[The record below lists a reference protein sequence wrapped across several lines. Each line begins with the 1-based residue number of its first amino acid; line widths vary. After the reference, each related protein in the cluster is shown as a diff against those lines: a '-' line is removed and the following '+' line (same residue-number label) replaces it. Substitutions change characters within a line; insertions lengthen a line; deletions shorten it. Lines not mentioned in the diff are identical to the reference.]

1 MANGRVATGYS
12 LPIVALYENNGG
24 NVTYSGAM
32 PLARGVS
39 VSIEPEYTE
48 GDPFYAD
55 NTIAEDVPGQLTGGT
70 VTMTVDGLL
79 TAATRFIYGIPV
91 DETQTDWL
99 NFDDS
104 VAIPYVGL
112 GYVARYMSAGVT
124 SYVPYVFTKCRAN
137 YAGQELNTAEDEIEW
152 QTQEIEFSIY
162 RDDTTNHVW
171 KKEGKEYTSEAD
183 AQAAIMGFF
192 GNVVNPNQ

>member
-12 LPIVALYENNGG
+12 LPIVALYDNNGG

-48 GDPFYAD
+48 GDPFFAD
-55 NTIAEDVPGQLTGGT
+55 NIIAEDVPGQLTGGT
-70 VTMTVDGLL
+70 ATLTVDGLL
-79 TAATRFIYGIPV
+79 TAATKFIYGITA
-91 DETQTDWL
+91 EAGADWL
-99 NFDDS
+99 DFDDT
-104 VAIPYVGL
+104 VVIPYVGV

-124 SYVPYVFTKCRAN
+124 SYVPYILTKCRAN
-137 YAGQELNTAEDEIEW
+137 YAGQELSTAEDEIEW
-152 QTQEIEFSIY
+152 QTQEIEFNIY

-171 KKEGKEYTSEAD
+171 KKEGKEYATEAA
-183 AQAAIMGFF
+183 AQAAIMSFF
-192 GNVVNPNQ
+192 S

>member
-12 LPIVALYENNGG
+12 LPIVALYNNNGG

-55 NTIAEDVPGQLTGGT
+55 NVIAEDVPGQLTGGT
-70 VTMTVDGLL
+70 ATLTVDGLL
-79 TAATRFIYGIPV
+79 TAATKFIYGITA
-91 DETQTDWL
+91 EENADWID
-99 NFDDS
+99 FDDT
-104 VAIPYVGL
+104 VVIPYVGV
-112 GYVARYMSAGVT
+112 GYVARYMSDGVT
-124 SYVPYVFTKCRAN
+124 TYVPYVLTKCRAK

-152 QTQEIEFSIY
+152 QTQEIEFTIN

-171 KKEGKEYTSEAD
+171 KKEGKSYSTEAD
-183 AQAAIMGFF
+183 AEGAIMNFF
-192 GNVVNPNQ
+192 NSVVPEP

>member
-12 LPIVALYENNGG
+12 LPIVALYDNNGG

-55 NTIAEDVPGQLTGGT
+55 NVIAEDVPGQLTGGT
-70 VTMTVDGLL
+70 ATLTVDGLL
-79 TAATRFIYGIPV
+79 TAATKFIYGITA
-91 DETQTDWL
+91 EAGADWL
-99 NFDDS
+99 DFDDT
-104 VAIPYVGL
+104 VVIPYVGV
-112 GYVARYMSAGVT
+112 GYVARYMSDGVT
-124 SYVPYVFTKCRAN
+124 SYVPYILTKCRAN
-137 YAGQELNTAEDEIEW
+137 YAGQELSTAEDEIEW
-152 QTQEIEFSIY
+152 QTQEIEFNIY

-171 KKEGKEYTSEAD
+171 KKEGKEYATEAA
-183 AQAAIMGFF
+183 AQAAIMSFF
-192 GNVVNPNQ
+192 S

>member
-12 LPIVALYENNGG
+12 LPIVALYNNNGG

-55 NTIAEDVPGQLTGGT
+55 NVIAEDVPGQLTGGT
-70 VTMTVDGLL
+70 ATLTVDGLL
-79 TAATRFIYGIPV
+79 TAATKFIYGITAA
-91 DETQTDWL
+91 ENADWID
-99 NFDDS
+99 FDDT
-104 VAIPYVGL
+104 VVIPYVGV
-112 GYVARYMSAGVT
+112 GYVARYMSDGVT
-124 SYVPYVFTKCRAN
+124 TYVPYVLTKCRAK

-152 QTQEIEFSIY
+152 QTQEIEFTIN

-171 KKEGKEYTSEAD
+171 KKEGKEYTTEAD

>member
-1 MANGRVATGYS
+1 MANGRIATGYS
-12 LPIVALYENNGG
+12 LPIVAQYVNNGG
-24 NVTYSGAM
+24 NVTYTGAM

-70 VTMTVDGLL
+70 ATLTVDGLL
-79 TAATRFIYGIPV
+79 TAATKFIYGITAE
-91 DETQTDWL
+91 DNADWID
-99 NFDDS
+99 FDDT
-104 VAIPYVGL
+104 VVIPYVGV

-124 SYVPYVFTKCRAN
+124 SYVPYVLTKCRAN

-162 RDDTTNHVW
+162 RDDSTNHVW
-171 KKEGKEYTSEAD
+171 KKEGKEYATEAD
-183 AQAAIMGFF
+183 AEGAIMNFF
-192 GNVVNPNQ
+192 NSVVPEP